1 MPKCLYYFL
10 VRLKVELSHSKK
22 IYFIY
27 FSESLLKMIKNAF
40 YFILNAL
47 VVLKII
53 IFWFDLLVV

>member
-1 MPKCLYYFL
+1 MRKCLYYFL

-53 IFWFDLLVV
+53 IFVEKTT

>member
-1 MPKCLYYFL
+1 MRKCLYYFL

-53 IFWFDLLVV
+53 IFWFDLLAV

>member
-1 MPKCLYYFL
+1 MRKCLYYFL